1 MYINHIVKNINNKY
15 FKKSYDKSLKLFDV
29 SLRDGLQSSNKIYT
43 FNEKKV
49 LLHEIIK
56 NFNPESIEVG
66 SIVSNKVLPQMNNS
80 IELYKYALSLN
91 NDINYYLLIPNK
103 NKLKIALENNV
114 KNMSFITSFSNSFQ
128 LKNIK
133 KSLKDTKNE
142 LLHINDE
149 LLKNNLINNKLY
161 LSCFN
166 HCPIAN
172 YIDDDTI
179 YNEISFYD
187 DLKSFNEYCLSDT
200 TGKLNDEDFKKLIYN
215 ISKIININKL
225 SLHLHVNKSNIQ
237 NTLDIIKTA
246 FKFEIN
252 KLDISCLEDGGCSVT
267 IDKNELNSNFSYAML
282 DKLT

>member
-15 FKKSYDKSLKLFDV
+15 FKRSYDKSLKLFDV
-29 SLRDGLQSSNKIYT
+29 SLRDGLQSINKIYT

-103 NKLKIALENNV
+103 NKLKIALKNNV
-114 KNMSFITSFSNSFQ
+114 KNMSFITSFSDSFQ

-172 YIDDDTI
+172 YIDDDSI
-179 YNEISFYD
+179 YNEILFYD
-187 DLKSFNEYCLSDT
+187 KLKSFDEYCLSDT
-200 TGKLNDEDFKKLIYN
+200 TGKLKNEDFERLIYN
-215 ISKIININKL
+215 IKKIVNVNKL
-225 SLHLHVNKSNIQ
+225 SLHLHVNKNDIQ
-237 NTLDIIKTA
+237 NTIDIIKMA
-246 FKFEIN
+246 FKLDIN

-267 IDKNELNSNFSYAML
+267 IDKKELNSNFSYAML